1 MPENRIGINNTR
13 CQAGR
18 TFLVGHIF
26 ARFVSIMSYFDIPEH
41 FKLLKNLF
49 EQGASDESVTRDSP
63 AQLKASTSNQ
73 ATDSTA
79 PPPPAY
85 SGAYAKLDEPS
96 TTSHPSSI
104 EEWEKSEQ
112 QLFGSSLAGL
122 KTPDYRISYK
132 QAVSPEDVFLRTGNK
147 TAATASCEE
156 MWLDIELPDETMH
169 IDQMQLDV
177 NPLEVELQTAVYHLK
192 LPLVQRIDVD
202 RSKASW
208 LAERKT
214 LRLLLRMKRE
224 YDFIN
229 F

>member
-1 MPENRIGINNTR
+1 MSVAR
-13 CQAGR
+13 QAHSCAHFWLA
-18 TFLVGHIF
+18 TFLLASYH
-26 ARFVSIMSYFDIPEH
+26 RCIMSYFDSPENL
-41 FKLLKNLF
+41 KLLKNLF
-49 EQGASDESVTRDSP
+49 EQAATDESAGTDSP
-63 AQLKASTSNQ
+63 SQLKASTSNQ
-73 ATDSTA
+73 ATDSTE
-79 PPPPAY
+79 PPPATY

-96 TTSHPSSI
+96 TTPHPSNI
-104 EEWEKSEQ
+104 EEWENAEQ
-112 QLFGSSLAGL
+112 QLFGSSLTGL

-132 QAVSPEDVFLRTGNK
+132 QAVSPEDIFLRTGNK

-156 MWLDIELPDETMH
+156 MCLDIELPDETMH

-177 NPLEVELQTAVYHLK
+177 HPLEVELQTAVYHLK